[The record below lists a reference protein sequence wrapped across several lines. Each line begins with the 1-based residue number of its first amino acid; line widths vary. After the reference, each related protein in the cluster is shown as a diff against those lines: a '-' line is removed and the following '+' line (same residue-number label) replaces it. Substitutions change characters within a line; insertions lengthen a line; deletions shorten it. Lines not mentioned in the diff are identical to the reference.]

1 MSTLSPEKDSLLGL
15 MVQEKIAH
23 QILKNEVFLDK
34 QLFSLVIKEKVV
46 QNVKRVS
53 ER

>member
-23 QILKNEVFLDK
+23 QILKNEGFFGQPFMSTSLINVS
-34 QLFSLVIKEKVV
+34 FSWDRDI
-46 QNVKRVS
+46 
-53 ER
+53 